1 MSGNMETN
9 KCSISS
15 TPYASDKC
23 NRIVRDIWA
32 SGYCRYRQCG
42 HETSHMSTHIGSKYD
57 TIINGKTSQELKIDN
72 DPQNGLVNGI
82 DRLSLDDENY
92 LAYHSEV
99 LLENGISPKEED
111 DLYEFKLQVEE
122 QLKKINQ
129 SVEEVSSRFNALLK

>member
-23 NRIVRDIWA
+23 NRIVRDIWT
-32 SGYCRYRQCG
+32 SGYCRYRQCD
-42 HETSHMSTHIGSKYD
+42 HEKSHMNSHIGSSYEK
-57 TIINGKTSQELKIDN
+57 TMTGKTFSELKTDN
-72 DPQNGLVNGI
+72 DPDNALVKGEGC
-82 DRLSLDDENY
+82 LSLDDENY
-92 LAYHSEV
+92 LDYQSEV
-99 LLENGISPKEED
+99 LIDNGISLEEED
-111 DLYEFKLQVEE
+111 DLYELKSQVEE